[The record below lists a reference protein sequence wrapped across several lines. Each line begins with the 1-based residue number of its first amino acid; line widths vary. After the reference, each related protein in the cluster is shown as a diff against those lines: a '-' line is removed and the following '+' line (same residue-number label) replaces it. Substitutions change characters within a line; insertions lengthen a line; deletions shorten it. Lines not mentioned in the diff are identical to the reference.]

1 MSSTVRVRINSKGAR
16 ELLTSPGVQALLD
29 RKAQQIADAAGTGF
43 EVRRRDKRI
52 RRYSVQIR
60 TSTHES
66 ILRQADDNV
75 LIKALDAGR
84 A

>member
-29 RKAQQIADAAGTGF
+29 RKAQQIADAAGTGL

-66 ILRQADDNV
+66 IVRQADDNV